1 MSEFQEHLKEQLKDE
16 EFKKEWDKL
25 ELRYKIIEQILQLR
39 IKYHLTQKQFAEKVG
54 TTQAVVSR
62 IENGNVNI
70 GVDFLERVA
79 KAFGKQVEVRLV

>member
-1 MSEFQEHLKEQLKDE
+1 MDDHTSFLQEQLKDE
-16 EFKKEWDKL
+16 AFKKEWDKL
-25 ELRYKIIEQILQLR
+25 EFRYKIIEQFLQLR
-39 IKYHLTQKQFAEKVG
+39 IKYNLSQKQFAEKVG
-54 TTQAVVSR
+54 TTQAVISR

>member
-1 MSEFQEHLKEQLKDE
+1 MSEFQEHLKEQLQDE

>member
-1 MSEFQEHLKEQLKDE
+1 MDDHAKFLQEQLKDE
-16 EFKKEWDKL
+16 VFKKEWDKL
-25 ELRYKIIEQILQLR
+25 ELRYKIIEQFLRLR
-39 IKYHLTQKQFAEKVG
+39 IKYDLTQKQFAEKIG

-70 GVDFLERVA
+70 GIDFLERVA

>member
-1 MSEFQEHLKEQLKDE
+1 MDDHTRFLQAQLKDE
-16 EFKKEWDKL
+16 AFKKEWDKL
-25 ELRYKIIEQILQLR
+25 ELRYKIIEQLLRLR
-39 IKYHLTQKQFAEKVG
+39 IKYDLTQKQFAEKVG
-54 TTQAVVSR
+54 TTQAVISR

>member
-1 MSEFQEHLKEQLKDE
+1 MSEFQEFLQEQLKDE
-16 EFKKEWDKL
+16 AFKKEWDKL
-25 ELRYKIIEQILQLR
+25 ELRYKIIEEMLKLR

-54 TTQAVVSR
+54 TTQAVISR

-79 KAFGKQVEVRLV
+79 KAFGKRVEVRLV

>member
-1 MSEFQEHLKEQLKDE
+1 MSELQAFIKEQLKDE
-16 EFKKEWDKL
+16 EFKREWEKL
-25 ELRYKIIEQILQLR
+25 EPRYQIIKQILKLR
-39 IKYHLTQKQFAEKVG
+39 IKYDLTQKQFAEKVG

-79 KAFGKQVEVRLV
+79 KAFGKHVEVRLV

>member
-1 MSEFQEHLKEQLKDE
+1 MSELQALIKEQLKDE
-16 EFKKEWDKL
+16 EFKREWEKL
-25 ELRYKIIEQILQLR
+25 EPRYQVIKQILKLR
-39 IKYHLTQKQFAEKVG
+39 IKYDLTQKQFAEKVG

-70 GVDFLERVA
+70 GIDFLERVA

>member
-1 MSEFQEHLKEQLKDE
+1 MSELHEFSQEQLKDE
-16 EFKKEWDKL
+16 VFKKEWDKL
-25 ELRYKIIEQILQLR
+25 ELRYTIKEQFLKLR
-39 IKYHLTQKQFAEKVG
+39 IKYNLTQKQFAERVG
-54 TTQAVVSR
+54 TTQAVISR

>member
-1 MSEFQEHLKEQLKDE
+1 MSEFQEHLKEQLQDE
-16 EFKKEWDKL
+16 AFKAEWDKL